1 VTEPDDAPRRVYLVA
16 GGTPA
21 AEWLSQRLDD
31 PEVQARL
38 RESFEE
44 LGRACG
50 LLVEQV
56 ARTFAA
62 VVDAYTTA
70 LAPAYVNLREQLAA
84 AGVIDCPLPEDPR
97 ERALEL
103 RRRRNTGPDRQVQH
117 RRPPRRIA

>member
-1 VTEPDDAPRRVYLVA
+1 VTEPDAPRRVYLVA

>member
-70 LAPAYVNLREQLAA
+70 LAPAYANLREQLVA
-84 AGVIDCPLPEDPR
+84 AGAIERPLPEDPR

-103 RRRRNTGPDRQVQH
+103 RRRRSTGPDRQVQH
-117 RRPPRRIA
+117 RHRPRRIA

>member
-44 LGRACG
+44 FGRRCG
-50 LLVEQV
+50 LALAEV

>member
-1 VTEPDDAPRRVYLVA
+1 VTEPDAPRRVYLVA

-31 PEVQARL
+31 PEVQAQL

-44 LGRACG
+44 FGCRAG
-50 LLVEQV
+50 LLVAEV
-56 ARTFAA
+56 ARSFAA

-70 LAPAYVNLREQLAA
+70 LAPAVENLREQLVA
-84 AGVIDCPLPEDPR
+84 AGAIERPLPEDPR

-103 RRRRNTGPDRQVQH
+103 RRRRSTGPDRDLARQH
-117 RRPPRRIA
+117 RPRRIA

>member
-1 VTEPDDAPRRVYLVA
+1 VTEPDAPRRVYLVA

-44 LGRACG
+44 FGRRCG
-50 LLVEQV
+50 LALAEV
-56 ARTFAA
+56 ARSFAA